1 MLGTSGYILSGD
13 LVLYEG
19 RPPRRIAD
27 RGQHGLG
34 ALGRPDLARDP
45 RFATRPDRLRHDA
58 ALGGLL
64 EAIFRTRPAGEWERL
79 LIEANV
85 AAARADE
92 QSFEKFLEQAGL
104 LIPLEHPDFGAF
116 WRAPFAVD
124 FSSAPNQVK
133 AAAGIGEHTRP
144 LLAELGYTPAEV
156 DRLISEHVVG
166 SPAPGA
172 LE

>member
-1 MLGTSGYILSGD
+1 MSGASLPFRTLRAIALGLLARERTGLGQSLETTMLGTSGYILSGD

-27 RGQHGLG
+27 RGQHGLEALYRLYPCASGWVFLAARRDDEWQALTG

-79 LIEANV
+79 L
-85 AAARADE
+85 
-92 QSFEKFLEQAGL
+92 
-104 LIPLEHPDFGAF
+104 
-116 WRAPFAVD
+116 
-124 FSSAPNQVK
+124 
-133 AAAGIGEHTRP
+133 RP
-144 LLAELGYTPAEV
+144 RRPSEL
-156 DRLISEHVVG
+156 RR
-166 SPAPGA
+166 SPGPTG
-172 LE
+172 